1 MINVDPYPMTKA
13 PFLILT
19 ACSACEPNE
28 SKNIYILLSMSLPW
42 TQWVDPLSSKSSQL
56 LLKTVLFSL
65 HCFRD
70 LSQRGGYVSTIKR
83 PKGGMSEAERK
94 VSLLLLFCV
103 WFCFGF
109 VFFSLECCQWYWKD
123 MKHRGWWKE
132 WFFTRERK
140 LMALGCLWLAWIHVV
155 STTSLCLSVFPFLSQ
170 SWLSIGNV

>member
-1 MINVDPYPMTKA
+1 
-13 PFLILT
+13 
-19 ACSACEPNE
+19 
-28 SKNIYILLSMSLPW
+28 MSLPW

-70 LSQRGGYVSTIKR
+70 LSQRGGYVSTIKG

-109 VFFSLECCQWYWKD
+109 VFSLECCQWYWKD
-123 MKHRGWWKE
+123 MKHRGWWKVIFHKRE
-132 WFFTRERK
+132 KIDGIRIFMTCMDLCGVNNVFVSFCMSLSFSIMIKHRKHVNSFFSM
-140 LMALGCLWLAWIHVV
+140 L
-155 STTSLCLSVFPFLSQ
+155 
-170 SWLSIGNV
+170 